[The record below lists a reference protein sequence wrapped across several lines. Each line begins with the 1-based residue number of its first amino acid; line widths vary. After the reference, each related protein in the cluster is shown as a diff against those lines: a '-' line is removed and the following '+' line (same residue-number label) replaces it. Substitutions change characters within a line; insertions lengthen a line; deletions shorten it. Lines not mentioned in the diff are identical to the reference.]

1 MENDHVNAEIQ
12 NIKSEI
18 VDIKGNYKELNKEMT
33 AMKES
38 HIETK
43 IYIKQIQESQSKM
56 EKASTDNQERMLQ
69 GIQEIKDKPIRD
81 YDKIKI
87 AVWIFA
93 VTYVM
98 GNIFGLMKIFTP

>member
-1 MENDHVNAEIQ
+1 MDNDHVNAEIQ

-18 VDIKGNYKELNKEMT
+18 VDIKGNYKELSKEMT

-43 IYIKQIQESQSKM
+43 IYIKQIQESQAKM

-69 GIQEIKDKPIRD
+69 GIQEIKDKPIKD
-81 YDKIKI
+81 YDRIKL
-87 AVWIFA
+87 AAYTFA
-93 VTYVM
+93 VTYVL
-98 GNIFGLMKIFTP
+98 GTIFGLIKAFTP